1 LPGWPH
7 YLMDWTRT
15 PPTCSCRDHC
25 RRGGQRDPC
34 KHVKARFLQLRWGT
48 NARKAAGEELARYL
62 RVRGVAGTSQEIL
75 LVVHTRLKVARE
87 TGCSGFDHG
96 YNRLLSGV
104 QGCSFLRP
112 VVRPLASLL
121 LRPGPERREVKLRQR
136 WRRQQDNM
144 RPARMKGAAHRG
156 GGAAKRRDKSRD
168 VGHNGGALARAQ
180 RKEKAKARG
189 KKRRVRVV
197 AAARQTSAGQVSLS
211 LSSVQQAVSR
221 VRVVP
226 VIAPALSAF
235 MARAQAGANK
245 LFTF

>member
-1 LPGWPH
+1 
-7 YLMDWTRT
+7 
-15 PPTCSCRDHC
+15 
-25 RRGGQRDPC
+25 
-34 KHVKARFLQLRWGT
+34 
-48 NARKAAGEELARYL
+48 
-62 RVRGVAGTSQEIL
+62 
-75 LVVHTRLKVARE
+75 
-87 TGCSGFDHG
+87 
-96 YNRLLSGV
+96 
-104 QGCSFLRP
+104 
-112 VVRPLASLL
+112 
-121 LRPGPERREVKLRQR
+121 
-136 WRRQQDNM
+136 M

-211 LSSVQQAVSR
+211 LSSVQQAVS